1 MVAEA
6 VAEQPVE
13 GIVVQP
19 QETEAPEEDA
29 PLSDEELEA
38 QALAAE
44 AAEEA
49 AVVVPAPEDEA
60 PLEALAQEQENRQ
73 KKVSSPASNVAC

>member
-1 MVAEA
+1 
-6 VAEQPVE
+6 VE

-49 AVVVPAPEDEA
+49 AVVVPAPRTRRR
-60 PLEALAQEQENRQ
+60 LKRWLRSRKNRR
-73 KKVSSPASNVAC
+73 KKVSSPASNAAC